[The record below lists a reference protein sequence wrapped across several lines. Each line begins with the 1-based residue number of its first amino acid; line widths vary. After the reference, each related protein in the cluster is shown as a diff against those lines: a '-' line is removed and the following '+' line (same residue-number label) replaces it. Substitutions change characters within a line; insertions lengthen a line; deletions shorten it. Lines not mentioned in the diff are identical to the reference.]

1 MKIAIH
7 QPRVSYYYGG
17 GERVPLEQASHF
29 SKLGHEVFV
38 ITTEV
43 NNKSQLFLDFQKN
56 NPKVKIVAFKPTD
69 KLKEIYKKELGQS
82 RHRADAESL
91 EFGRMTKNFYLANQ
105 FDIVATHYT
114 VDSLYIPNNQFV
126 VLELHGCP
134 SKRRMID
141 ARSLERANAL
151 VCVAEYVGNFWK
163 EMYLITRQI
172 YLTYNGIDS
181 SYYTPEKRAK
191 IYDLLY
197 VGRLIKI
204 KGVDDLLHSIKNV
217 AQNFPKIRFA
227 IVGKGPESDRLHTL
241 AKKLK
246 INHLIDWKNSIAD
259 CELLELY
266 RASKIGVFPSTA
278 KEGVLTTMLEA
289 ASCEIAVITTNSC
302 GMPEFLKNNKNGLL
316 VEPHNVT
323 ELTSAIEKLLNDDK
337 LRNSLGKKAR
347 ADIVRNWTWET
358 RAKELIKIY
367 KLCLKK

>member
-29 SKLGHEVFV
+29 SKLGNDVSV

-43 NNKSQLFLDFQKN
+43 NNKSKLFLDFQKN

-91 EFGRMTKNFYLANQ
+91 EFCRMTKNFYLANQ

-134 SKRRMID
+134 SKRRTID
-141 ARSLERANAL
+141 ARSLERADAL

-163 EMYLITRQI
+163 EMYSITRQI

-181 SYYTPEKRAK
+181 SYYTPEKRVK

-204 KGVDDLLHSIKNV
+204 KGVNDLLRSIKNV
-217 AQNFPKIRFA
+217 AQNFPKIRIA
-227 IVGKGPESDRLHTL
+227 IVGKGPESDRLYIL

-246 INHLIDWKNSIAD
+246 IDQLITWKSSISD
-259 CELLELY
+259 KELLDLY
-266 RASKIGVFPSTA
+266 HTSKIGVFPSIA

-289 ASCEIAVITTNSC
+289 ASCEVPVVTTNSC
-302 GMPEFLKNNKNGLL
+302 GMPEFLKNGRNGLL
-316 VEPHNVT
+316 VEPHDISG
-323 ELTSAIEKLLNDDK
+323 LTSAIEKLLHDDN
-337 LRNSLGKKAR
+337 LRNTLGEKAR
-347 ADIVRNWTWET
+347 ADIIRHWTWET
-358 RAKELIKIY
+358 RAKELIKVY